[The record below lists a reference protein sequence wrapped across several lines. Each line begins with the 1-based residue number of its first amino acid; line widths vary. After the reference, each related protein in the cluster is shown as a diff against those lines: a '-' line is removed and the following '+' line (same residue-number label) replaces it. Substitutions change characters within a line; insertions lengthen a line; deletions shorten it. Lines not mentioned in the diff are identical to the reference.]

1 MLSKKHLAEAALSE
15 VVPGRILQVRA
26 TFKASGLPIT
36 VVGVY
41 QHVWRTSLTTVQ
53 NLELMRL
60 ESHLS
65 GHAAYSPAPSPHA
78 NLTPQ
83 YPHVGGAA
91 TRLPASNHSPELQQM
106 LVDGD
111 LCALNTWLGM
121 HPVATPT
128 SHPLTRVR

>member
-1 MLSKKHLAEAALSE
+1 MQRTPQRHHLVIA
-15 VVPGRILQVRA
+15 GD
-26 TFKASGLPIT
+26 F
-36 VVGVY
+36 
-41 QHVWRTSLTTVQ
+41 
-53 NLELMRL
+53 N
-60 ESHLS
+60 
-65 GHAAYSPAPSPHA
+65 A